1 VARGTW
7 SAVADKSL
15 YALWICYEGAPYK
28 QYRIT
33 IGAPHKETPVAKFT
47 VGGKNP
53 KPAWWPPADMKVTGK
68 IPVPYGDPQNPLGDW
83 WVSLEHDM
91 HHGIG
96 IHGTNDPGAMGTKA
110 SNGCLRMLNE
120 EVGDVAHL
128 AYKGM
133 SVTVVD

>member
-1 VARGTW
+1 MKTKELQSCSFGTTTGGGLL
-7 SAVADKSL
+7 SFAASS
-15 YALWICYEGAPYK
+15 
-28 QYRIT
+28 
-33 IGAPHKETPVAKFT
+33 IGSSSTSKETPVAKYV

-53 KPAWWPPADMKVTGK
+53 KPAWWPPADMKVNGK

-110 SNGCLRMLNE
+110 SNGCLRMVNQ
-120 EVGDVAHL
+120 EVGEVAHL
-128 AYKGM
+128 AFKGM
-133 SVTVVD
+133 AVTVVE